1 MESVHSLSY
10 DYLRAVRLLE
20 TKINTP
26 IDLVKFWSF
35 SGPCLE
41 DYPAIE
47 RINNKSDEWLAFDID
62 NALQLSSAPPTPPPP
77 YV

>member
-1 MESVHSLSY
+1 VIKRKEVKVKQVHELSY
-10 DYLRAVRLLE
+10 DYLRAVRMLE

-41 DYPAIE
+41 NYPSIE
-47 RINNKSDEWLAFDID
+47 RIDKKSDE
-62 NALQLSSAPPTPPPP
+62 
-77 YV
+77 

>member
-47 RINNKSDEWLAFDID
+47 RINNKSDE
-62 NALQLSSAPPTPPPP
+62 
-77 YV
+77 

>member
-41 DYPAIE
+41 NYPSIE
-47 RINNKSDEWLAFDID
+47 RIDKKSDE
-62 NALQLSSAPPTPPPP
+62 
-77 YV
+77 